1 MHGFR
6 SATFREG
13 MAPTLANDPRV
24 IVMLLASASA
34 SGSWGLGGF
43 FSVLLNPLWLLFLC
57 CCCCACAT
65 AFARYP
71 VFLPYVRIGPDDL
84 CAEHVKPSSTR
95 RSPPEVRSSAR
106 ATRQALV
113 QGLEAAR
120 QDSSRAR
127 SMCRPR
133 CFPALRGVQSAPGR
147 ALHAHQRL
155 HWSQSSRSF
164 RFFV

>member
-43 FSVLLNPLWLLFLC
+43 FSVLLYGFFSSVAVAAHVRRRL
-57 CCCCACAT
+57 
-65 AFARYP
+65 RGIQY
-71 VFLPYVRIGPDDL
+71 FLPYVRIGPDDL